1 MIMGRGVK
9 ILQFFK
15 RKLSTPSLSYCIK
28 QQNLHKLAPMKTHTV
43 GIIAVALLLIDS
55 PFALKADDKKGEPGN
70 EIVRIRAAA
79 QGTTLGIAMDQIPV
93 LTRAQLGLPE
103 GIGIA
108 VAHVAKGSAA
118 EKAGLK
124 VNDIITQLDDQLII
138 NSQQLQTLIHT
149 KKPGDE
155 VTITYLRKGKE
166 HKATAKLTKGPIVVH
181 APQALRLENGQW
193 QQFNLPNGLGQGQLR
208 MFKLN
213 PQNLDQLNEQ
223 LKNIPGINPEELKKL
238 FEGQGLNFGPGAP
251 NGPGGNEFKF
261 HFNFP
266 GGNQGGQGDNA
277 PNIPNIRKQVMTS
290 ITISDNTGAYTLT
303 TKNGKKTFTAKDPDG
318 AESFTG
324 PVDTKKQRDSL
335 DRDLIKKLEQLEG
348 MGAGKGGIQ
357 LNRLNLNGGNFK
369 FDKKFEF
376 KIDPRQPVP
385 KKAPKKPRSD
395 A

>member
-149 KKPGDE
+149 KKPG
-155 VTITYLRKGKE
+155 
-166 HKATAKLTKGPIVVH
+166 
-181 APQALRLENGQW
+181 
-193 QQFNLPNGLGQGQLR
+193 
-208 MFKLN
+208 
-213 PQNLDQLNEQ
+213 
-223 LKNIPGINPEELKKL
+223 
-238 FEGQGLNFGPGAP
+238 
-251 NGPGGNEFKF
+251 
-261 HFNFP
+261 
-266 GGNQGGQGDNA
+266 
-277 PNIPNIRKQVMTS
+277 
-290 ITISDNTGAYTLT
+290 
-303 TKNGKKTFTAKDPDG
+303 
-318 AESFTG
+318 
-324 PVDTKKQRDSL
+324 
-335 DRDLIKKLEQLEG
+335 
-348 MGAGKGGIQ
+348 
-357 LNRLNLNGGNFK
+357 
-369 FDKKFEF
+369 
-376 KIDPRQPVP
+376 
-385 KKAPKKPRSD
+385 
-395 A
+395 

>member
-1 MIMGRGVK
+1 
-9 ILQFFK
+9 
-15 RKLSTPSLSYCIK
+15 
-28 QQNLHKLAPMKTHTV
+28 
-43 GIIAVALLLIDS
+43 
-55 PFALKADDKKGEPGN
+55 
-70 EIVRIRAAA
+70 
-79 QGTTLGIAMDQIPV
+79 MDQIPV

-118 EKAGLK
+118 EKASLK

-193 QQFNLPNGLGQGQLR
+193 QQFNLPNGLG
-208 MFKLN
+208 
-213 PQNLDQLNEQ
+213 
-223 LKNIPGINPEELKKL
+223 
-238 FEGQGLNFGPGAP
+238 
-251 NGPGGNEFKF
+251 GNEFKF

-266 GGNQGGQGDNA
+266 GGNQGEQGDNA

-385 KKAPKKPRSD
+385 KEAPKKPRSD